1 MSEIELEHTGRSLS
15 AEFDAD
21 FESRLAAYYCRDHR
35 FLTQAHDLVAPA
47 QFSNAAT
54 GVLVSIVG
62 NYYRMYRAAPGAATL
77 MELVKTALAKKT
89 IREEMLPEIKTALR
103 GILIEKLTDTQYMV
117 DRVAT
122 FARSVAFDDALL
134 KAAELKDKG
143 DFEKALQLM
152 QRVNA
157 LGATGGDD
165 VYDYYDGVSD
175 RYASREEEAKGEAPP
190 TGITTGVRVLDSLLY
205 HKGWGRREM
214 TLFMGFAKS
223 GKSTGMGEFSVNAT
237 LAGFNVLYLS
247 LEVHTKILSDRFDAR
262 LSETEMEQLVEKR
275 DDVLKTLKEL
285 GADGKLGHLYI
296 VQRPPGTVCPNDIVR
311 ILESLIARGI
321 TIDMLVVDYA
331 DLMKP
336 NYRSGDVREDGKN
349 MYTDLRAVFD
359 TYNVAGITATQ
370 TNREGGSSEVATM
383 FHAADNIEKVRIADL
398 IITINKTEEERM
410 KGEARLFLAG
420 SRNQKGEVSIRIKQ
434 NLDQMRFIEKVLDIL

>member
-21 FESRLAAYYCRDHR
+21 FEARLAAYYCRDHR
-35 FLTQAHDLVAPA
+35 FLTQAHDLVAPS
-47 QFSNAAT
+47 QFSDAAT
-54 GVLVSIVG
+54 GLLVSIVG

-77 MELVKTALAKKT
+77 VDLIKAAMAKKT
-89 IREEMLPEIKTALR
+89 IRKEMLPDVKEVLTR
-103 GILIEKLTDTQYMV
+103 ILKEKLTDTQYMV

-143 DFEKALQLM
+143 EFEKAIQLM
-152 QRVNA
+152 QRVNS

-165 VYDYYDGVSD
+165 VYDYYETASD
-175 RYASREEEAKGEAPP
+175 RYETREQESKGEAPP
-190 TGITTGVRVLDSLLY
+190 TGITTGIRVLDSLLY

-237 LAGFNVLYLS
+237 LAGFNVLYFS

-262 LSETEMEQLVEKR
+262 LSETEMEQLVDRR
-275 DDVLKTLKEL
+275 DNVLKSLKEL
-285 GADGKLGHLYI
+285 GAEGNLGHLYI

-311 ILESLIARGI
+311 VIESLAARGV
-321 TIDMLVVDYA
+321 TLDMLVVDYA
-331 DLMKP
+331 DLMRP
-336 NYRSGDVREDGKN
+336 NFRSGDPREDGKN
-349 MYTDLRAVFD
+349 LYTDLRAVFD
-359 TYNVAGITATQ
+359 TYNVAGMTATQ

-420 SRNQKGEVSIRIKQ
+420 SRNQKGEVSIRVKQ
-434 NLDQMRFIEKVLDIL
+434 NLDQMRFIEKVLDII